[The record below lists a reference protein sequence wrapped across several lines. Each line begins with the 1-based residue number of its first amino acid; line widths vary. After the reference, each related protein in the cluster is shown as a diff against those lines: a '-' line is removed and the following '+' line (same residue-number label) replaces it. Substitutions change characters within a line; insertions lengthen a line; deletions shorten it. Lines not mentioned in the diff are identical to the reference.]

1 MYKADDLLY
10 QSQDC
15 TTRFKEVEHQ
25 KSKAVSEI
33 IYRVFFYNLR
43 YVEFDYALNLKNIFL
58 QNSENSVLY
67 FS

>member
-10 QSQDC
+10 QSQDS

-25 KSKAVSEI
+25 KSEAVSEI